1 MIKSWKQTIE
11 DINAEIEHIRIIL
24 SGMQF
29 NSEFGAELHK
39 VKIRIAE
46 LEDRLH
52 HSTKLQKSEAAAMR
66 AMIDEQM
73 ADYRRE
79 VIETKLRLKDLRLL
93 RHERAHENFL
103 HIQALKACEEQE
115 GGAE

>member
-1 MIKSWKQTIE
+1 MIKSWKPTIE
-11 DINAEIEHIRIIL
+11 DINAEIELIRITL

-29 NSEFGAELHK
+29 NSEFGAEIHK

-79 VIETKLRLKDLRLL
+79 VIETQLRLKDLRLL
-93 RHERAHENFL
+93 RHVRAHENYL
-103 HIQALKACEEQE
+103 HMQELKANQKQE
-115 GGAE
+115 GGEG